1 MYNTKIKCTYNTL
14 DIFSDSDNITDFDKH
29 FVRDAIYRQE
39 FLNIFY
45 IQEYNEKLINQAFYN
60 LHEII
65 KQNKQFKEI
74 INLFACH
81 FRSIDEIFG
90 LMILFSYDFMYL
102 THICICEFI
111 ETGII
116 NETNIFKLK
125 SLLL

>member
-1 MYNTKIKCTYNTL
+1 MYNTKIKCTYNTS
-14 DIFSDSDNITDFDKH
+14 DIFLDSDNITDLDKS

-39 FLNIFY
+39 FLNIFH
-45 IQEYNEKLINQAFYN
+45 IQEYNDKLINQAFYN
-60 LHEII
+60 LYEII

-74 INLFACH
+74 FHLCACH
-81 FRSIDEIFG
+81 FRSIDEVFC
-90 LMILFSYDFMYL
+90 LMILFSYDYMYL

-116 NETNIFKLK
+116 NGTNFFKLK